1 MLRCQVPPT
10 GSCSAQRFPAPP
22 LLLFRQACSPPL
34 LPACWQCFRLS
45 DLAWLLH
52 RHPYTAFSDRILNRL
67 SLLLHLLRQSM
78 AAGVVSFSWAF
89 LPLLRLCRPHSP
101 KISDGWIFSQP
112 RLFSQLWRIF
122 LWSFSGLWRSG
133 TVLPAFLRSCA
144 PTPRRSFP
152 FRPDVPCCGQNQ
164 WRYPLLSSPLS

>member
-1 MLRCQVPPT
+1 MLQCRVPPR
-10 GSCSAQRFPAPP
+10 GSCSAQRPPAPLP
-22 LLLFRQACSPPL
+22 LLFLQACLLPL
-34 LPACWQCFRLS
+34 LPACWQRFRLS
-45 DLAWLLH
+45 GPAWLLH
-52 RHPYTAFSDRILNRL
+52 RHPYTAFSGKTLNRL
-67 SLLLHLLRQSM
+67 SLLLHLLRQSV
-78 AAGVVSFSWAF
+78 AAGAVPFSMAF

>member
-1 MLRCQVPPT
+1 MLQCQVPPR
-10 GSCSAQRFPAPP
+10 GSCSAQRSPAPP
-22 LLLFRQACSPPL
+22 PLLFLQACLLPL
-34 LPACWQCFRLS
+34 PPACWQRFRLS
-45 DLAWLLH
+45 GPAWLLH
-52 RHPYTAFSDRILNRL
+52 RHPYTAFSGKTLNRL
-67 SLLLHLLRQSM
+67 SLLLHLLRQSV
-78 AAGVVSFSWAF
+78 AAGAVSFSATVLLHF
-89 LPLLRLCRPHSP
+89 LPCRPHFRR
-101 KISDGWIFSQP
+101 ISGGWPSDP
-112 RLFSQLWRIF
+112 PHLFSLLLQIF